1 MADLKLS
8 REAALI
14 ASSAADQFAK
24 LEAMFDAIR
33 VYLPEGMYEHALA
46 DIGQCVASHYA
57 TSMRCLSQSESGVRH
72 D

>member
-1 MADLKLS
+1 MADLQLP

-14 ASSAADQFAK
+14 ASSAADQFAR

-33 VYLPEGMYEHALA
+33 AYLPEGMYEHALA
-46 DIGQCVASHYA
+46 GIGQCVASHYA
-57 TSMRCLSQSESGVRH
+57 TNMRGLSRSEVRH